1 MAVVFSEN
9 LFSFSEYL
17 RSIPFSRYRG
27 VGMLNWQTV
36 FNSAIIKVEIT
47 KKINVSLF

>member
-1 MAVVFSEN
+1 MTIMLAEN

-17 RSIPFSRYRG
+17 RCIPFRRYRG

-36 FNSAIIKVEIT
+36 LNSAIIKVEMT
-47 KKINVSLF
+47 KKKASLF